1 MGLNTA
7 IVNGLGVALPSS
19 AVARF
24 LRSGAPPT
32 LGVTLRPVRSG
43 LLVLGVE
50 PQGPAAASSLRAG
63 DILLGS
69 MDELGDA
76 LDSGREVLR
85 LRFLR
90 GEPKRVREAFVRLAR
105 RAEAA

>member
-1 MGLNTA
+1 
-7 IVNGLGVALPSS
+7 VALPAS
-19 AVARF
+19 AAARF

-32 LGVTLRPVRSG
+32 LGVTLRPVSSG

-50 PQGPAAASSLRAG
+50 SQGAAAASSLRAG

-76 LDSGREVLR
+76 LDSGREVVP

-90 GEPKRVREAFVRLAR
+90 GDPRRVREAFVRLVP